1 MIFNWVD
8 YAIIGVVI
16 FSVLISIIRGF
27 VREALSLIT
36 WIAAVWVS
44 IHFHTLVSAW
54 LEPYISTAVIRMATA
69 FFTLFCVTLLAGSII
84 GFIIVQFIHK
94 TGLSGTDR
102 SLGIVFGLARGFLIV
117 SIGLL
122 IATLLL
128 PSTPT
133 NNLQENN
140 DENILQHSQLA
151 PHFKPIMDW
160 LKQFLP
166 DASHSTAFVPNAL
179 NQVTQLSVAP
189 SSPPASTTETTTGEK

>member
-8 YAIIGVVI
+8 YAIIGVII
-16 FSVLISIIRGF
+16 FSVLISIVRGF

-44 IHFHTLVSAW
+44 IHFHSIVSVW
-54 LEPYISTAVIRMATA
+54 LEPYISTAAIRMAAA
-69 FFTLFCVTLLAGSII
+69 FFALFCMTLLAGSILS
-84 GFIIVQFIHK
+84 FIIVQFIHK

-102 SLGIVFGLARGFLIV
+102 SLGIVFGLARGCLIA

-133 NNLQENN
+133 NNPQANN
-140 DENILQHSQLA
+140 DESILQHSQLA

-160 LKQFLP
+160 LQQFLP
-166 DASHSTAFVPNAL
+166 DSSHSATFVPNAI
-179 NQVTQLSVAP
+179 NQVTNLSVTSVTP
-189 SSPPASTTETTTGEK
+189 SSSTTETTTGAK